1 MIPNSERTNAAVAFV
16 DGAPMLLCCFDFGTI
31 PLRIGVGSCCEGG
44 CIVTEIWGVYI
55 TLGAQNQSAY
65 AQILSNTNFEHKGA
79 LVNDVIFVGSVVVV
93 CIHKGPPCRY
103 FCYSGVKFMF
113 VFANH
118 QA

>member
-79 LVNDVIFVGSVVVV
+79 LVNDVIFVGTLGFKKNFQKLFFQRGNFDR
-93 CIHKGPPCRY
+93 HGPI
-103 FCYSGVKFMF
+103 S
-113 VFANH
+113 
-118 QA
+118 

>member
-79 LVNDVIFVGSVVVV
+79 LVNDVIFVGSVQYDPLQTLANTHFEHMGLS
-93 CIHKGPPCRY
+93 IDPCE
-103 FCYSGVKFMF
+103 
-113 VFANH
+113 
-118 QA
+118 